1 MSASTIIRTAL
12 QMSRQGIA
20 SADSSKD
27 PRRALNA
34 LIEIEKYLDD
44 NSEAFT
50 PVQNA
55 VAARALRESSAGF
68 RAADATRH
76 LDQGKAAVARITTE
90 SRRKSLP
97 PKSKPK

>member
-12 QMSRQGIA
+12 QMTRRGIA
-20 SADSSKD
+20 NAERDL
-27 PRRALNA
+27 RRGVDALVE
-34 LIEIEKYLDD
+34 LEKYLDD

-68 RAADATRH
+68 KAANVKRE
-76 LDQGKAAVARITTE
+76 LDVGKAAVARITTE
-90 SRRKSLP
+90 SKHKSLP